1 MGEEIYVYL
10 ADENATDVCTGLPEE
25 RDGEGEGKGGQ
36 RSAGRQDCVSS
47 SLPGTAALTEKLP
60 GCSSRGCDGDM
71 KDVTLLLSDDN
82 ESEGDMS
89 EVPLMVRL
97 GVCQQQELVG
107 SQCSRAFTPQC
118 STDSSKAGAE
128 EPRGGRVCL
137 DVGSDTTSESNKGQR
152 EIVVTR
158 SGEEPCSSVVPSA
171 GPSKL
176 IDVCDESSKVVGPFA
191 ATVFGGS
198 SATASASGGSRMVG
212 PSTASASGGSRMV
225 GPSTASTSGG
235 SRMVGPSTASVSGGS
250 RLVDAST
257 ASASGGSRLVNASTA
272 SASSSLLGGSLS
284 GSEASHPH
292 LTGTCASQLQEA
304 PLFTLQSG

>member
-1 MGEEIYVYL
+1 MCRKSAGEEIYVYL
-10 ADENATDVCTGLPEE
+10 ADENAADVCTGLSEE
-25 RDGEGEGKGGQ
+25 REGEGEGGQ
-36 RSAGRQDCVSS
+36 RSAGREDCVSS

-107 SQCSRAFTPQC
+107 SQCSRAYTPQC

-128 EPRGGRVCL
+128 EPQGACVCL

-176 IDVCDESSKVVGPFA
+176 IDVCDESSKVVGPSTA
-191 ATVFGGS
+191 SASGGS
-198 SATASASGGSRMVG
+198 RMVAPSTASASGGSRMVG

-225 GPSTASTSGG
+225 GPSTAS
-235 SRMVGPSTASVSGGS
+235 VSGGS

-257 ASASGGSRLVNASTA
+257 ASAS
-272 SASSSLLGGSLS
+272 SSLPGGSLS

-292 LTGTCASQLQEA
+292 LTETCASQLQEA
-304 PLFTLQSG
+304 PLFTLQAG